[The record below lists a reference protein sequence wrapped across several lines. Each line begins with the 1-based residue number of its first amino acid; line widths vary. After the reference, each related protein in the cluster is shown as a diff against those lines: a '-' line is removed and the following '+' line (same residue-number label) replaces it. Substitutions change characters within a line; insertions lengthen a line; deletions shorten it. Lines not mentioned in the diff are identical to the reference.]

1 MALVGKADALRARTK
16 QMKNDIIT
24 TMTNVKIV
32 TFVPVA
38 DADKVREALGDA
50 GAGQIGEYS
59 FCSYSVIG
67 KGRFVPSDKA
77 NPHIGVANQAEM
89 VEEERIEVVCER
101 SKAKTV
107 IEAMRQ
113 AHPYE
118 EVAFDIYPLIGEE
131 EL

>member
-1 MALVGKADALRARTK
+1 
-16 QMKNDIIT
+16 
-24 TMTNVKIV
+24 MTNVKIV

-38 DADKVREALGDA
+38 NADKLREALGNA

-77 NPHIGVANQAEM
+77 TPHIGLANQLKV

-101 SKAKTV
+101 SKAKAI
-107 IEAMRQ
+107 IEAMKQ

-118 EVAFDIYPLIGEE
+118 EVAFDIYSLLNEE